1 MMLLDTPAANEA
13 LAEMNDIVSAPV
25 ASWWPLAPGWYV
37 VGTLVLIVLA
47 VAIWLL
53 LRRWRQRR
61 MQRLALRELAQQ
73 PATNPAAVTALLKQ
87 ALLAYFPREQVASMQ
102 GAVWWQF
109 LQQQL
114 STRAAKRWQPVI
126 DELERTQ
133 YSGDTAADLVVEYQR
148 YAQFWLQRA
157 LPPTGGKS

>member
-13 LAEMNDIVSAPV
+13 LADMNDIVSAPA

-37 VGTLVLIVLA
+37 VGALTLILLIISV
-47 VAIWLL
+47 WLL
-53 LRRWRQRR
+53 IRRWRQRR
-61 MQRLALRELAQQ
+61 MQRLALKELAQQ
-73 PATNPAAVTALLKQ
+73 TATDPATVTALLKQ
-87 ALLAYFPREQVASMQ
+87 ALLAYYPRERVASLQ

-114 STRAAKRWQPVI
+114 PARAAQRWQAVI

-133 YSGDTAADLVVEYQR
+133 YSGDTATDLVVEYQR